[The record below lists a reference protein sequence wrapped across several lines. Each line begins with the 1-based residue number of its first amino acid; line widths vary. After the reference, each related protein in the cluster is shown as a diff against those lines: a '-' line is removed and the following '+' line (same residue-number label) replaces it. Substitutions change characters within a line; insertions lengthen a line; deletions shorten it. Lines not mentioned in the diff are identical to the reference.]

1 MKSMINLVGVIL
13 ILLGILIFV
22 YQGITYTKH
31 DTVAKIGNV
40 EITAESQ
47 KNIYLPPIAGGI
59 ALVAGIVLVIV
70 GQKRG

>member
-47 KNIYLPPIAGGI
+47 KTIYLPPIAGGI